1 MAQLGSALVWG
12 TRGPEFK
19 SRWPD
24 HFSLFYGFRFSS
36 VSTRF
41 PLRYLIPPVALLAAV
56 AWASSFDES
65 SPQVPDIVNFDK
77 VAHFFVFGLLGTLW
91 FRWVPGP
98 LRSNYRLAWAFLL
111 TISYGIVDEWIQF
124 YNPLRSSDLMDIVA
138 DGAGAATA
146 IFVYRSWGL
155 YRCTLET
162 RFGDVMRGRISKE
175 AEAE

>member
-24 HFSLFYGFRFSS
+24 HFSLFYGFRFSG

-65 SPQVPDIVNFDK
+65 SPQGPDIVNFDK
-77 VAHFFVFGLLGTLW
+77 MAHFLVFGLMGTLW

-98 LRSNYRLAWAFLL
+98 LRSNLRIAWAFLL
-111 TISYGIVDEWIQF
+111 TIIYGIVDEWIQF
-124 YNPLRSSDLMDIVA
+124 YDPLGRRIQWTLSQIGL
-138 DGAGAATA
+138 GRQRRFLFTA
-146 IFVYRSWGL
+146 LGDSIDALWKRGL
-155 YRCTLET
+155 
-162 RFGDVMRGRISKE
+162 GM
-175 AEAE
+175 